1 MFEIKHLKTLVAL
14 EQMGNIS
21 KAAEILF
28 SSKSAL
34 SHQLKDLERRVGVT
48 VFIRNTNPIEF
59 TPQGK
64 LLLALAEEVLPQIE
78 KTQKQLK
85 IGNNFPQ
92 TFKISMSCHACFQW
106 LIPVIEQLKSK
117 FPALDIEFSDALF
130 EKENVVQKKKPLADI
145 MFTDEI
151 ETDEDNTYIYQLIGK
166 FEIVAVLPKQHT
178 LVNNVF
184 LVPKDFSSQTL
195 LTYPLPPKEL
205 DIFTLFLNQ
214 SKNTNKQNQK
224 IKQVENSHMMLQ
236 MVAANM
242 GIATLPEWLVNS
254 AAMQSLV
261 CSKSLGEAGIYK
273 TLYAKY
279 PNDSEFAQVI
289 DYLLPKAK
297 TVFSQL
303 V

>member
-106 LIPVIEQLKSK
+106 LIP
-117 FPALDIEFSDALF
+117 FR
-130 EKENVVQKKKPLADI
+130 
-145 MFTDEI
+145 
-151 ETDEDNTYIYQLIGK
+151 
-166 FEIVAVLPKQHT
+166 
-178 LVNNVF
+178 
-184 LVPKDFSSQTL
+184 
-195 LTYPLPPKEL
+195 
-205 DIFTLFLNQ
+205 
-214 SKNTNKQNQK
+214 
-224 IKQVENSHMMLQ
+224 
-236 MVAANM
+236 
-242 GIATLPEWLVNS
+242 
-254 AAMQSLV
+254 
-261 CSKSLGEAGIYK
+261 
-273 TLYAKY
+273 
-279 PNDSEFAQVI
+279 
-289 DYLLPKAK
+289 
-297 TVFSQL
+297 
-303 V
+303 